1 MIKDEEKQ
9 INILMKNLNVSRA
22 EALAIIEDDKAIDR
36 GEKLFEQTAEQ
47 KKATKKYSNVG
58 IKTTKKSDSEKVKK
72 VDENKNNVINLF
84 VECVNNNGGENV
96 TIEKAGSEFTF
107 VINEQKYRLKLTKA
121 RK

>member
-1 MIKDEEKQ
+1 
-9 INILMKNLNVSRA
+9 MKNLNVSRA

-58 IKTTKKSDSEKVKK
+58 IKTTKKTDSEKTKK

-84 VECVNNNGGENV
+84 VECVNNNGGKNV
-96 TIEKAGSEFTF
+96 TIEKEGSEFTF